1 MEIIIRSKPNGV
13 NKRNPEA
20 KGETHGHA
28 RKPKGGSLSFDQT
41 TITSSPQVSLSNNP
55 AKMIRKIPTIYT
67 IRVVDDDPIFGHVS
81 LDSTDELRLSSKDV
95 TNNNNPAKS
104 FPVTIKSS
112 SFESGPSRDTYQHLD
127 TKIEYK
133 PSDDPPFIPNNDLK
147 SGRNIHD
154 QVEYRGGP
162 GGKSKPTTKEKVKP
176 LHIEFSSSSWE
187 SWKFISADRQGKC
200 PEETIEKA
208 KETGTKGRDKPT
220 EAVSRIRGIAISSLS
235 GPVHL

>member
-55 AKMIRKIPTIYT
+55 AKN
-67 IRVVDDDPIFGHVS
+67 DQE
-81 LDSTDELRLSSKDV
+81 DSHNLHHSSSVDELRLSSKDV
-95 TNNNNPAKS
+95 TNNNSPAKS
-104 FPVTIKSS
+104 FPVTVKSS

-208 KETGTKGRDKPT
+208 KETGTKGRDKPK
-220 EAVSRIRGIAISSLS
+220 EAVSRIGGIAISSLS